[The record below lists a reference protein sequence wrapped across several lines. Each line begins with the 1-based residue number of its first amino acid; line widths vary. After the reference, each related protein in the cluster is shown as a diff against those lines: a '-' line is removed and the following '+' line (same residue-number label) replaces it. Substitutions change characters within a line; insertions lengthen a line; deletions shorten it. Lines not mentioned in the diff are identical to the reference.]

1 MCKMRAQALQ
11 LAVHL
16 LSLQPTAQGA
26 FLRGSGLSLASGRF
40 TAPVT
45 AIFQFSA
52 SLHVGEW
59 GRPPGPGPLL
69 QPHLPGGLAQ
79 GHPPPA
85 LSRSRAYIWQC
96 VLKAPSP
103 SPPLLSAP
111 SSLRAVAGQALSP
124 QTTGSRR
131 AGHGCGLGTQCGRSS
146 ALSPCVIDTCEWAF
160 LGGTLNAGRSRGVVP
175 QCRPHCVWGWGP
187 GPAVSCALTPVL
199 RALSRSLEA
208 ISGLESRG
216 RVFTMQVQGLLHLQA
231 GQYAS
236 IFVDNGSGTALT
248 IQSGSSFSGLLLGT

>member
-1 MCKMRAQALQ
+1 MRAQALQ

-69 QPHLPGGLAQ
+69 QPHLPGGLTQ

-85 LSRSRAYIWQC
+85 LSRSPAYI
-96 VLKAPSP
+96 
-103 SPPLLSAP
+103 
-111 SSLRAVAGQALSP
+111 
-124 QTTGSRR
+124 
-131 AGHGCGLGTQCGRSS
+131 
-146 ALSPCVIDTCEWAF
+146 
-160 LGGTLNAGRSRGVVP
+160 
-175 QCRPHCVWGWGP
+175 
-187 GPAVSCALTPVL
+187 
-199 RALSRSLEA
+199 
-208 ISGLESRG
+208 
-216 RVFTMQVQGLLHLQA
+216 
-231 GQYAS
+231 
-236 IFVDNGSGTALT
+236 
-248 IQSGSSFSGLLLGT
+248 